1 MSVDHD
7 AKPDAKPAARAPM
20 GVRVLLAVLAVL
32 ALCAAGVAGVNLVA
46 VMRYNQ
52 ATTALNENLK
62 TAGKSDADLDA
73 LSAGQQQTD
82 AQFEDAGAL
91 SFLLFPSVKQSIR
104 QNQQVSKKLTTRTA
118 KEVARQKGDSD
129 AGTATGDGTGSGSGA
144 SRNAKKGGG
153 LTAKQKQ
160 QVEDLLKA
168 NQQSTPSDS
177 ASKQNNETTKDT
189 TKTQATKPW

>member
-1 MSVDHD
+1 MSARNDD
-7 AKPDAKPAARAPM
+7 SKPAARAPM

-32 ALCAAGVAGVNLVA
+32 ALCVAGVAGVNLVA

-52 ATTALNENLK
+52 ATAALNENLK

-82 AQFEDAGAL
+82 AQFQDAGAL
-91 SFLLFPSVKQSIR
+91 SFLLVPSVKQSIR
-104 QNQQVSKKLTTRTA
+104 QNQQVSKKLTTRTT
-118 KEVARQKGDSD
+118 KEVAKQKGDSD
-129 AGTATGDGTGSGSGA
+129 ADGRTGDGTGSGTGA
-144 SRNAKKGGG
+144 SKNAKKGGG

-160 QVEDLLKA
+160 QVEELLKA

-177 ASKQNNETTKDT
+177 ASKQNNETKKDT